1 MRPFIKY
8 RESAADCKANRFH
21 SVAASSV
28 APVRFVAPQILPA
41 FPNLDAIHPL

>member
-8 RESAADCKANRFH
+8 RESAADCKAHRFH

-28 APVRFVAPQILPA
+28 AAVRF
-41 FPNLDAIHPL
+41 NLHRLLNLNAVC